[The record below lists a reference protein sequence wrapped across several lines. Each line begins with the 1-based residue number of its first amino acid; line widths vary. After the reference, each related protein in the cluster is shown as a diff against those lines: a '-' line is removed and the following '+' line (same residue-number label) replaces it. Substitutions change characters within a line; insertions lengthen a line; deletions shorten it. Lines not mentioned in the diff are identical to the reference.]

1 MKKKKRKR
9 KFSPSRFGC
18 SIVTIIWIA
27 ATLFPLLWMVS
38 SAFKDS
44 VEIYDM
50 PPKLL
55 PKIKNELVLQVE
67 YDEEL
72 TEAEIRDAVKFDFVN
87 LIYGYDLKF
96 DNFNN
101 GGIYV
106 YGLQGN
112 KVIATAHM
120 RTPEIDDVKLGELF
134 TNIAEPKFFEEK
146 MDYLFENAEI
156 EFLFDRDDRI
166 RKIRGRQN
174 EITTSV
180 KEFYNSYGLKGT
192 VKEAHL
198 ENSVVA
204 MFNSFVSA
212 WLTTGKKL
220 GGVPLYKYL
229 VNSIIVTVLGIGGQ
243 MILSSLGGYAL
254 SKLFSR
260 KASQRLILLYLATMM
275 VPATMTL
282 IPRYELFKSFGLLD
296 TYTCLYLNCWFAP
309 MTVYFF
315 KGFFDGLPKD
325 LFDAAHI
332 DGASQLQMFVKI
344 TVPLSKSVFAALVIM
359 DFIPL
364 WNEFMWPF
372 ITTKSPELYTYAVA
386 LYKITYGTT
395 IEQNVTMAL
404 SCIAAIPTFVVFV
417 FFQKY
422 IEKGIVFSGIKG

>member
-1 MKKKKRKR
+1 MKKKKKS
-9 KFSPSRFGC
+9 FSFSRLSC
-18 SIVTIIWIA
+18 SLVTIIWVA
-27 ATLFPLLWMVS
+27 ATLFPLLWMVV

-67 YDEEL
+67 YSEDL
-72 TEAEIRDAVKFDFVN
+72 TETEIQEAVKYDFVN
-87 LIYGYDLKF
+87 LIYGYDIKF

-106 YGLQGN
+106 YGIQGDRL
-112 KVIATAHM
+112 IASAHM
-120 RTPEIDDVKLGELF
+120 RTPQIDDVKLGEVF
-134 TNIAEPKFFEEK
+134 TNVAEPKFFEEK
-146 MDYLFENAEI
+146 MDYLYENAGI
-156 EFLFDRDDRI
+156 EFFFELDKQVRNI
-166 RKIRGRQN
+166 NGTQN
-174 EITTSV
+174 EITEAV
-180 KEFYNSYGLKGT
+180 IEFYNSYGLKGT
-192 VKEAHL
+192 IKDAHL

-220 GGVPLYKYL
+220 GGVPLYRYL
-229 VNSIIVTVLGIGGQ
+229 LNSVIVTVVGIGGQ

-275 VPATMTL
+275 VPATTTL
-282 IPRYELFKSFGLLD
+282 IPRYELFKSLGLLD
-296 TYTCLYLNCWFAP
+296 TYTCLYLCCWFAP

-315 KGFFDGLPKD
+315 KGFFDGLPQD
-325 LFDAAHI
+325 LFDAACI
-332 DGASQLQMFVKI
+332 DGASQLQMYTKI

-404 SCIAAIPTFVVFV
+404 SCIAAIPTFIVFV